1 MNFRLNSLKKFYL
14 SEGTMVTVK
23 CFAALREQVGFATR
37 EVICEAGDDAA
48 AIWRKASDLPL
59 DAHIL
64 VAINQ
69 QYAELGSAVTDGD
82 EVAFFPPV
90 TGG

>member
-1 MNFRLNSLKKFYL
+1 MIKVVF
-14 SEGTMVTVK
+14 
-23 CFAALREQVGFATR
+23 FARLREELGTGTTEIPADNIERISDVVGCLTNVYGTTWHSILTT
-37 EVICEAGDDAA
+37 ENV
-48 AIWRKASDLPL
+48 
-59 DAHIL
+59 L

-69 QYAELGSAVTDGD
+69 TMVKGDHRVADGD

>member
-1 MNFRLNSLKKFYL
+1 MIKVVL
-14 SEGTMVTVK
+14 
-23 CFAALREQVGFATR
+23 FASLREDLGVAEVEIAPADICSLADLIDELSQRFGEVWR
-37 EVICEAGDDAA
+37 ESLLAENV
-48 AIWRKASDLPL
+48 
-59 DAHIL
+59 L

-69 QYAELGSAVTDGD
+69 NMVNNEISVADGD

>member
-1 MNFRLNSLKKFYL
+1 LIKVVL
-14 SEGTMVTVK
+14 
-23 CFAALREQVGFATR
+23 FASLREDLGVS
-37 EVICEAGDDAA
+37 EVEVTPAGIGSVADLIEGLSQRFGE
-48 AIWRKASDLPL
+48 IWRETLMAENV
-59 DAHIL
+59 L

-69 QYAELGSAVTDGD
+69 NMVKNEISVSDGD

>member
-1 MNFRLNSLKKFYL
+1 MQMTIKVRF
-14 SEGTMVTVK
+14 
-23 CFAALREQVGFATR
+23 FAALREQVGATR
-37 EVICEAGDDAA
+37 VDVEMASSGTFPVREVWLRATGLEPDE
-48 AIWRKASDLPL
+48 
-59 DAHIL
+59 HNL

-69 QYAELGSAVTDGD
+69 CYAGWDSLVAGGD

>member
-1 MNFRLNSLKKFYL
+1 MQMTIKVRF
-14 SEGTMVTVK
+14 
-23 CFAALREQVGFATR
+23 FAALREQVGATR
-37 EVICEAGDDAA
+37 VDVEMVSSGTFPVREVWLRATGLEPDE
-48 AIWRKASDLPL
+48 
-59 DAHIL
+59 HNL

-69 QYAELGSAVTDGD
+69 CYAGWDARVAGGD

>member
-1 MNFRLNSLKKFYL
+1 MIKVVL
-14 SEGTMVTVK
+14 
-23 CFAALREQVGFATR
+23 FASLREDLGIN
-37 EVICEAGDDAA
+37 EVEVAA
-48 AIWRKASDLPL
+48 AGINSVDDLIEVL
-59 DAHIL
+59 SQLCGQSWQETLTAENVL

-69 QYAELGSAVTDGD
+69 NMVKGVISISDGD

>member
-1 MNFRLNSLKKFYL
+1 MTAGASGKRVMPVN
-14 SEGTMVTVK
+14 VK
-23 CFAALREQVGFATR
+23 YFASLRESLGQAESQCQVPETGCNVAELWLQLNPSR
-37 EVICEAGDDAA
+37 DIPDNV
-48 AIWRKASDLPL
+48 
-59 DAHIL
+59 L

-69 QYAELGSAVTDGD
+69 NYASFDARIMNGD

>member
-1 MNFRLNSLKKFYL
+1 MIKVVL
-14 SEGTMVTVK
+14 
-23 CFAALREQVGFATR
+23 FASLREDLGVAEVEHAPAGVNSVADLIEGLSQRFGEVWR
-37 EVICEAGDDAA
+37 ETLMADNV
-48 AIWRKASDLPL
+48 
-59 DAHIL
+59 L

-69 QYAELGSAVTDGD
+69 NMVKNGISVVDGD

>member
-1 MNFRLNSLKKFYL
+1 MTLTLCYFARFREKLAISEESYSLE
-14 SEGTMVTVK
+14 STTCTVEQLLRQL
-23 CFAALREQVGFATR
+23 AARG
-37 EVICEAGDDAA
+37 EVWSSLFDG
-48 AIWRKASDLPL
+48 SQNV
-59 DAHIL
+59 L

-69 QYAELGSAVTDGD
+69 NMATLTSLVSDGD

>member
-1 MNFRLNSLKKFYL
+1 MIKVVL
-14 SEGTMVTVK
+14 
-23 CFAALREQVGFATR
+23 FASLREDLGIN
-37 EVICEAGDDAA
+37 EVEVAA
-48 AIWRKASDLPL
+48 AGINSVDDLIEGL
-59 DAHIL
+59 SQLCGQSRQETLTAENVL

-69 QYAELGSAVTDGD
+69 NMVKGVISISDGD

>member
-1 MNFRLNSLKKFYL
+1 MIKVVL
-14 SEGTMVTVK
+14 
-23 CFAALREQVGFATR
+23 FASLREDLGVGEVEVDSAGICSVTDLIEGLSQRFGELWR
-37 EVICEAGDDAA
+37 ETLMAENV
-48 AIWRKASDLPL
+48 
-59 DAHIL
+59 L

-69 QYAELGSAVTDGD
+69 NMAKNEISVANGD

>member
-1 MNFRLNSLKKFYL
+1 MA
-14 SEGTMVTVK
+14 GVK
-23 CFAALREQVGFATR
+23 VLYFASLRELLDQSGA
-37 EVICEAGDDAA
+37 EIDAVDCMTVA
-48 AIWRKASDLPL
+48 QLWLALNPSVAVPENC
-59 DAHIL
+59 L

-69 QYAELGSAVTDGD
+69 NYAEWNAVVSDGD

>member
-1 MNFRLNSLKKFYL
+1 LIKVVL
-14 SEGTMVTVK
+14 
-23 CFAALREQVGFATR
+23 FASLREALGKSEVEVSAEEVDRISDVISRLSQAHGDTWR
-37 EVICEAGDDAA
+37 ESLTSEN
-48 AIWRKASDLPL
+48 
-59 DAHIL
+59 IL

-69 QYAELGSAVTDGD
+69 NMVADDHPVTDGD

>member
-1 MNFRLNSLKKFYL
+1 MA
-14 SEGTMVTVK
+14 VK
-23 CFAALREQVGFATR
+23 VLYFASLRELLDQAEAESDVTEGAT
-37 EVICEAGDDAA
+37 AGQLWQQLNPSVDA
-48 AIWRKASDLPL
+48 PENC
-59 DAHIL
+59 L

-69 QYAELGSAVTDGD
+69 NYAEWDAVVSDGD

>member
-1 MNFRLNSLKKFYL
+1 MS
-14 SEGTMVTVK
+14 VTVK
-23 CFAALREQVGFATR
+23 IFAALREQIGQDKF
-37 EVICEAGDDAA
+37 E
-48 AIWRKASDLPL
+48 L
-59 DAHIL
+59 DVEGSENVRDVWSRMTEINLDPHIL

-69 QYAELGSAVTDGD
+69 EYANQESPITDGD

>member
-1 MNFRLNSLKKFYL
+1 MA
-14 SEGTMVTVK
+14 GVK
-23 CFAALREQVGFATR
+23 VLYFASLRELLDQSGA
-37 EVICEAGDDAA
+37 EIDAVDGMTVA
-48 AIWRKASDLPL
+48 QLWLALNPSVAVPENC
-59 DAHIL
+59 L

-69 QYAELGSAVTDGD
+69 NYAEWNAVVSDGD